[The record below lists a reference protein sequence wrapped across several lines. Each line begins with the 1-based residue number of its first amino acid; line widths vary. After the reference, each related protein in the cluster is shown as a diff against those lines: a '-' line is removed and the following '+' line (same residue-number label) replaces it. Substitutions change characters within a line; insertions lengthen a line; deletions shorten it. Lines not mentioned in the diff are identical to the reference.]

1 MHAQHVHVHAKHVDV
16 HVTEVDKQLALSEW
30 SIHERRCAALLNLG
44 KPVTG

>member
-30 SIHERRCAALLNLG
+30 SIHERRCAAPAFYFSQLSR
-44 KPVTG
+44 